1 MLHATNKIAAK
12 KLYLINV
19 KIHNF
24 VWPKQRNQCFQSTG
38 KYHYRINNLTLV
50 QNKA

>member
-24 VWPKQRNQCFQSTG
+24 VWPKQRNQCSSVAEANTS
-38 KYHYRINNLTLV
+38 K
-50 QNKA
+50 